1 MEWEHFFKSIEFWY
15 NTFVDWYLSAP
26 IYAQVLAIIGL
37 ITIFA
42 LAITLVY
49 YFIKGIAYLVYYILK
64 GLYLLLKYI
73 GYGFYRLTEGF
84 YLLVSGKNK
93 IKKQK
98 SFQKNIQN
106 NITFHQ
112 NYILEYCSECGR
124 KLSDRTKTYFAKN
137 GMAFCEHCGTHLT
150 LNHALK
156 AVTISH

>member
-1 MEWEHFFKSIEFWY
+1 MEWEYFFESIEFWY

-37 ITIFA
+37 ITIIA

-49 YFIKGIAYLVYYILK
+49 YVIKGIAYLVYYILK

-73 GYGFYRLTEGF
+73 GYGFYKLTEGF
-84 YLLVSGKNK
+84 YLLVSGKSK
-93 IKKQK
+93 ITKQE
-98 SFQKNIQN
+98 SAQRNIQS

-124 KLSDRTKTYFAKN
+124 KVSKRTKTHFEKKR
-137 GMAFCEHCGTHLT
+137 MAFCEHCGTPLT

-156 AVTISH
+156 VVSISH